1 MSARRAHVDGDRRLR
16 RARGRLRAARA
27 RLDREGGQQGP
38 QPGDPVPR
46 ALRGCDRALA
56 APRLADVS
64 VTSEVVASTR
74 DAVEHAGRRSALP
87 YDDAPEDYTV
97 ETETFEVEGLLT
109 GDGIRFMF
117 TSFVPNFLGF
127 TAIGVILVAM
137 IGVGVAELSGL
148 VGGLIRKLVAI
159 STPASLTYIIV
170 FVGILSSIAA
180 DAGYLVLIPLAAT
193 AFLSVGR
200 NPLAGIAAGFG
211 AVSAAFGVNIL
222 IVPADAVITDITN
235 EAAALVDPD
244 TQIDLVSNLYFG
256 IGCTLFLTVVIAL
269 VTTRSSSRGSAAG
282 TAASPTRRSSRAR
295 RAGGRRR
302 AGGQGPAPRGL
313 AARRARR
320 DRGADAAPRRAAAQP
335 RDGRHRRRLAVH
347 EQPDRDDLGSPSSR
361 PDRLRPGGRDGE
373 GLRDVLA
380 MITKSWASL
389 ASLLFLFLL
398 IAQFI
403 AYFDF
408 SNMAQ
413 VAAVWLGDILE
424 ELDLGDLWL
433 LLGVMVLTVI
443 VNFLIPAKIAKWA
456 ILAPIFVPLM
466 LRLGIEPQTVLAA
479 YRVGDSP
486 TNVLT
491 PLMPYFA
498 LMVVFAKRYQKDA
511 GIGTVIALMIPYT
524 LVLTVAWTLFFI
536 AWYLLGIPLGPGG
549 RCADATHGRQHDHVP
564 RPGGGGRAVR
574 LEPPPGRVVALGV
587 ALSL

>member
-1 MSARRAHVDGDRRLR
+1 MSATAHVDGT
-16 RARGRLRAARA
+16 GGFGET
-27 RLDREGGQQGP
+27 EGGFTQ
-38 QPGDPVPR
+38 
-46 ALRGCDRALA
+46 RALA
-56 APRLADVS
+56 WIERVGNKVPSPAILFIALCVGVIVLSQLLDWLNVS
-64 VTSEVVASTR
+64 VTSEVVTH
-74 DAVEHAGRRSALP
+74 DPAVDDSLDGVSSLP
-87 YDDAPEDYTV
+87 YPGEGYAV
-97 ETETFEVEGLLT
+97 ETETFEVKGLLT

-127 TAIGVILVAM
+127 TAMGVILVAM

-159 STPASLTYIIV
+159 SRPATLTYIIV

-211 AVSAAFGVNIL
+211 AVSAAFGVNVL

-269 VTTRSSSRGSAAG
+269 ITTRIIEPRLGAWDRSLADEEELAREEGPPVDAALEAKGLRHAGIAMLLVFAVIAALTLPPGAPLRNPETGDIVGDSPFMSSLIVMISAAF
-282 TAASPTRRSSRAR
+282 
-295 RAGGRRR
+295 
-302 AGGQGPAPRGL
+302 L
-313 AARRARR
+313 AAGIAYGRA
-320 DRGADAAPRRAAAQP
+320 
-335 RDGRHRRRLAVH
+335 V
-347 EQPDRDDLGSPSSR
+347 GSVKSS
-361 PDRLRPGGRDGE
+361 D
-373 GLRDVLA
+373 DVLG

-408 SNMAQ
+408 SNMAR
-413 VAAVWLGDILE
+413 VAVVWLGDILE
-424 ELDLGDLWL
+424 DLDLGDLWL
-433 LLGVMVLTVI
+433 LLGVLIVTII
-443 VNFLIPAKIAKWA
+443 VNLVIPAKIAKWA

-466 LRLGIEPQTVLAA
+466 LRLGVEPQTVLAA
-479 YRVGDSP
+479 YRMGDSP

-498 LMVVFAKRYQKDA
+498 LMVVFAQRYQRDA

-524 LVLTVAWTLFFI
+524 LILTVAWLIFFI
-536 AWYLLGIPLGPGG
+536 AWYAIGIPVGPGWPI
-549 RCADATHGRQHDHVP
+549 R
-564 RPGGGGRAVR
+564 
-574 LEPPPGRVVALGV
+574 
-587 ALSL
+587 

>member
-1 MSARRAHVDGDRRLR
+1 MSSVAHVDGT
-16 RARGRLRAARA
+16 GGFGE
-27 RLDREGGQQGP
+27 REGGFAQ
-38 QPGDPVPR
+38 
-46 ALRGCDRALA
+46 RALA
-56 APRLADVS
+56 WVEKAGNKVPNPAILFLALCVGVIVLSQILDWINVS
-64 VTSEVVASTR
+64 VTSEVVAH
-74 DAVEHAGRRSALP
+74 DPAVDDSLDGVSSLP
-87 YDDAPEDYTV
+87 PAEDYAV
-97 ETETFEVEGLLT
+97 ETETFDVQGLLT

-127 TAIGVILVAM
+127 TAVGVILVAM

-159 STPASLTYIIV
+159 STPATLTYIIV

-200 NPLAGIAAGFG
+200 NPLAGLAAGFG
-211 AVSAAFGVNIL
+211 AVSAAFGVNVL

-235 EAAALVDPD
+235 EAAALVDPN
-244 TQIDLVSNLYFG
+244 TEIDLVANLYFG
-256 IGCTLFLTVVIAL
+256 IGCTLFLTVVIAII
-269 VTTRSSSRGSAAG
+269 TTRIIEPRLGAWDRSLADEEELAREEGPEVDPALEARGLRWAGLAVLAVLAVIAALTLPPGAPLRNPETGDIIGDSPFMSSLIVMISAAF
-282 TAASPTRRSSRAR
+282 
-295 RAGGRRR
+295 
-302 AGGQGPAPRGL
+302 L
-313 AARRARR
+313 AAGIAY
-320 DRGADAAPRRAAAQP
+320 
-335 RDGRHRRRLAVH
+335 GRVVGTVK
-347 EQPDRDDLGSPSSR
+347 GSN
-361 PDRLRPGGRDGE
+361 
-373 GLRDVLA
+373 DVLG
-380 MITKSWASL
+380 MIAKSWASL

-403 AYFDF
+403 AYFDY

-433 LLGVMVLTVI
+433 LLGVMVVTIL

-466 LRLGIEPQTVLAA
+466 LRLGIEPQTTLAA

-498 LMVVFAKRYQKDA
+498 LMVVFAQRYQRDA

-524 LVLTVAWTLFFI
+524 LILTVAWTLFFV
-536 AWYLLGIPLGPGG
+536 AWYLIGIPVGPGWPI
-549 RCADATHGRQHDHVP
+549 R
-564 RPGGGGRAVR
+564 
-574 LEPPPGRVVALGV
+574 
-587 ALSL
+587 

>member
-1 MSARRAHVDGDRRLR
+1 MTATAPSPHVDGT
-16 RARGRLRAARA
+16 GGFGET
-27 RLDREGGQQGP
+27 EGGFAQ
-38 QPGDPVPR
+38 
-46 ALRGCDRALA
+46 RALA
-56 APRLADVS
+56 FIERAGNKVPNPAILFLALCIGVIVLSQLLDWLNVS
-64 VTSEVVASTR
+64 ITSEVVEPT
-74 DAVEHAGRRSALP
+74 DVETEQRADGVSALP
-87 YDDAPEDYTV
+87 YDDAPEDYTTR
-97 ETETFEVEGLLT
+97 TETFEVEGLLT

-127 TAIGVILVAM
+127 TAVGVILVAM

-148 VGGLIRKLVAI
+148 VGGLIRKLVAV
-159 STPASLTYIIV
+159 STPATLTYIIV

-200 NPLAGIAAGFG
+200 NPLAGLAAGFG
-211 AVSAAFGVNIL
+211 AVSAAFGVNVL

-235 EAAALVDPD
+235 EAAALVDPNA
-244 TQIDLVSNLYFG
+244 QIDLVSNLYFG
-256 IGCTLFLTVVIAL
+256 IGCTLFLTAVIAL
-269 VTTRSSSRGSAAG
+269 ITTRIIEPRLGAWDRSLADEEELAREEGQTVDAELEAKGLRHAGLAVLAVLAVIAALTLPPGAPLRNPETDDIIGDSPFMSSLIVIISAAF
-282 TAASPTRRSSRAR
+282 
-295 RAGGRRR
+295 
-302 AGGQGPAPRGL
+302 L
-313 AARRARR
+313 AAGIAYGRAV
-320 DRGADAAPRRAAAQP
+320 GT
-335 RDGRHRRRLAVH
+335 VK
-347 EQPDRDDLGSPSSR
+347 SS
-361 PDRLRPGGRDGE
+361 G
-373 GLRDVLA
+373 DVLG

-433 LLGVMVLTVI
+433 LLGVMIVTIL

-466 LRLGIEPQTVLAA
+466 LRLGVEPQTVLAA

-498 LMVVFAKRYQKDA
+498 LMVVFAQRYQSDA

-524 LVLTVAWTLFFI
+524 LILTVAWTLFFV
-536 AWYLLGIPLGPGG
+536 AWYLVGIPVGPGWSI
-549 RCADATHGRQHDHVP
+549 R
-564 RPGGGGRAVR
+564 
-574 LEPPPGRVVALGV
+574 
-587 ALSL
+587 

>member
-1 MSARRAHVDGDRRLR
+1 MSSAATAPSTHVDGT
-16 RARGRLRAARA
+16 GGFGE
-27 RLDREGGQQGP
+27 REGGFAQ
-38 QPGDPVPR
+38 
-46 ALRGCDRALA
+46 RALA
-56 APRLADVS
+56 WVEKVGNKVPNPAILFLALCVGVIVLSQLLDWLDVS
-64 VTSEVVASTR
+64 VTSEVVEPSDGT
-74 DAVEHAGRRSALP
+74 AVEQREDGVSALP
-87 YDDAPEDYTV
+87 YHDAPEQYATR
-97 ETETFEVEGLLT
+97 TETFEVQGLLT
-109 GDGIRFMF
+109 AAGIRFMF

-127 TAIGVILVAM
+127 TAVGVILVAM
-137 IGVGVAELSGL
+137 VGVGVAELSGL

-211 AVSAAFGVNIL
+211 AVSAAFGVNVL

-235 EAAALVDPD
+235 EAASLVDPD
-244 TQIDLVSNLYFG
+244 AHIDLVSNLYFG
-256 IGCTLFLTVVIAL
+256 IGCTLFLTVVVAL
-269 VTTRSSSRGSAAG
+269 VTTRIIEPRLGAWDRSLADQEELAREEGEDVDAALESKGLRWAGFAVLAVLVVIAALTLPPGAPLRNPDTDDIIGDSPFMSSLIVIISAAF
-282 TAASPTRRSSRAR
+282 
-295 RAGGRRR
+295 
-302 AGGQGPAPRGL
+302 L
-313 AARRARR
+313 AAGIAYGRAVGTVK
-320 DRGADAAPRRAAAQP
+320 DSGDI
-335 RDGRHRRRLAVH
+335 
-347 EQPDRDDLGSPSSR
+347 LG
-361 PDRLRPGGRDGE
+361 
-373 GLRDVLA
+373 

-413 VAAVWLGDILE
+413 VAAIWLGDILE
-424 ELDLGDLWL
+424 DLDLGDLWL
-433 LLGVMVLTVI
+433 LLGVMVVTIL
-443 VNFLIPAKIAKWA
+443 VNLIIPAKIAKWA

-498 LMVVFAKRYQKDA
+498 LIVVFAQRYQRDA

-524 LVLTVAWTLFFI
+524 LILTVAWTLFFI
-536 AWYLLGIPLGPGG
+536 AWYALGIPVGPGWPI
-549 RCADATHGRQHDHVP
+549 R
-564 RPGGGGRAVR
+564 
-574 LEPPPGRVVALGV
+574 
-587 ALSL
+587 

>member
-1 MSARRAHVDGDRRLR
+1 MSATTHVDGT
-16 RARGRLRAARA
+16 GGFGET
-27 RLDREGGQQGP
+27 EGGFSQRMLSWIEKAGNR
-38 QPGDPVPR
+38 VPSPAVLFI
-46 ALRGCDRALA
+46 ALCIGVILLSQILDWLN
-56 APRLADVS
+56 VS
-64 VTSEVVASTR
+64 VTSQVVEGTDGPVSQR
-74 DAVEHAGRRSALP
+74 EDGVSALP
-87 YDDAPEDYTV
+87 YDSAPEEYAV
-97 ETETFEVEGLLT
+97 ETETFEIKGLLT
-109 GDGIRFMF
+109 GEGIRFMF

-127 TAIGVILVAM
+127 TAMGVILVAM

-159 STPASLTYIIV
+159 STPRSLTYIIV

-200 NPLAGIAAGFG
+200 HPLAGIAAGFG

-222 IVPADAVITDITN
+222 IVPADAVLTDITN
-235 EAAALVDPD
+235 ESAALVDPD
-244 TQIDLVSNLYFG
+244 AQIDLVSNLYFG
-256 IGCTLFLTVVIAL
+256 IGCTLFLTVVIAVITTRIIEPRLGTWDRSLANEEELAREEGQEVDSALEAKGLRWAGFAVLGVLAVVAL
-269 VTTRSSSRGSAAG
+269 VTLPSGAPLRNPETGDIIGDSPFMSSLIVMISAAF
-282 TAASPTRRSSRAR
+282 
-295 RAGGRRR
+295 
-302 AGGQGPAPRGL
+302 L
-313 AARRARR
+313 AAGIAYGRAV
-320 DRGADAAPRRAAAQP
+320 GTIK
-335 RDGRHRRRLAVH
+335 
-347 EQPDRDDLGSPSSR
+347 GS
-361 PDRLRPGGRDGE
+361 D
-373 GLRDVLA
+373 DVLG

-403 AYFDF
+403 AYFNF

-433 LLGVMVLTVI
+433 LIGVMIVTVI

-466 LRLGIEPQTVLAA
+466 LRLGVEPQAVLAA

-498 LMVVFAKRYQKDA
+498 LMVVFAARYQRDA

-524 LVLTVAWTLFFI
+524 LILTVAWTVFFI
-536 AWYLLGIPLGPGG
+536 VWYLLGIPLGPGW
-549 RCADATHGRQHDHVP
+549 P
-564 RPGGGGRAVR
+564 VR
-574 LEPPPGRVVALGV
+574 
-587 ALSL
+587 

>member
-1 MSARRAHVDGDRRLR
+1 MSATASGHVDGT
-16 RARGRLRAARA
+16 GGFG
-27 RLDREGGQQGP
+27 EGDGGGGFTQ
-38 QPGDPVPR
+38 
-46 ALRGCDRALA
+46 RALA
-56 APRLADVS
+56 WIERNGNKVPNPAILFLGLCIGVIVLSQILDWIGVS
-64 VTSEVVASTR
+64 ITSEVVDVGSR
-74 DAVEHAGRRSALP
+74 AVEARPDGVSALP
-87 YDDAPEDYTV
+87 YDNAPEHYAV
-97 ETETFEVEGLLT
+97 VRETFSIRGLLT

-137 IGVGVAELSGL
+137 VGVGVAELSGL

-159 STPASLTYIIV
+159 STAASLTFIIV
-170 FVGILSSIAA
+170 FVGIISSIAA

-235 EAAALVDPD
+235 EAAALVDP
-244 TQIDLVSNLYFG
+244 TTRIDLVSNLFFG
-256 IGCTLFLTVVIAL
+256 IGCTIFLTIVIAL
-269 VTTRSSSRGSAAG
+269 VTTKIVEPRLGRWDRSLADEEELAREEGVTVDAALEAKGLRWAGLAVLGVLAVIALLTLPPGAPLRNPETGDIIGDSPFMSSLIVMISLAFLAAG
-282 TAASPTRRSSRAR
+282 IAYGRAVGTVRRS
-295 RAGGRRR
+295 
-302 AGGQGPAPRGL
+302 
-313 AARRARR
+313 
-320 DRGADAAPRRAAAQP
+320 D
-335 RDGRHRRRLAVH
+335 
-347 EQPDRDDLGSPSSR
+347 
-361 PDRLRPGGRDGE
+361 
-373 GLRDVLA
+373 DVLG
-380 MITKSWASL
+380 MITRSWASL
-389 ASLLFLFLL
+389 ASLLFLFML

-403 AYFDF
+403 AYFDY

-424 ELDLGDLWL
+424 ELDLGDIWL
-433 LLGVMVLTVI
+433 LLGVIVVTIV

-498 LMVVFAKRYQKDA
+498 LMVVFAKRYQRDA
-511 GIGTVIALMIPYT
+511 GIGTVIALMLPYT
-524 LVLTVAWTLFFI
+524 VVLTIAWTLFFV
-536 AWYLLGIPLGPGG
+536 AWYLIGIPLGPGW
-549 RCADATHGRQHDHVP
+549 P
-564 RPGGGGRAVR
+564 VR
-574 LEPPPGRVVALGV
+574 
-587 ALSL
+587 

>member
-1 MSARRAHVDGDRRLR
+1 MSTTTAHVDGT
-16 RARGRLRAARA
+16 GGFGET
-27 RLDREGGQQGP
+27 EGGFAQ
-38 QPGDPVPR
+38 
-46 ALRGCDRALA
+46 RALA
-56 APRLADVS
+56 WIERAGNKVPSPAILFIALCVGVIVLSQLLDWLNVS
-64 VTSEVVASTR
+64 VTSEVVTT
-74 DAVEHAGRRSALP
+74 DGAVEQREDGVSALP
-87 YDDAPEDYTV
+87 YDDAPEDYAV
-97 ETETFEVEGLLT
+97 ETETFEVQGLLT

-127 TAIGVILVAM
+127 TAMGVILVAM

-159 STPASLTYIIV
+159 STPATLTYIIV

-244 TQIDLVSNLYFG
+244 AQIDLVANLYFG
-256 IGCTLFLTVVIAL
+256 IGCTLFLTVIIAL
-269 VTTRSSSRGSAAG
+269 ITTRIIEPRLGVWD
-282 TAASPTRRSSRAR
+282 RSLADEEELAREEGQDVDPALEAKGLR
-295 RAGGRRR
+295 RAGLALLVVLAVIAALTLPPG
-302 AGGQGPAPRGL
+302 APLRNPETGDIIGDSPFMSSLIVMISAAFL
-313 AARRARR
+313 AAGIAY
-320 DRGADAAPRRAAAQP
+320 G
-335 RDGRHRRRLAVH
+335 HAV
-347 EQPDRDDLGSPSSR
+347 GTVKSSN
-361 PDRLRPGGRDGE
+361 
-373 GLRDVLA
+373 DVLG

-433 LLGVMVLTVI
+433 LLGVMVVTVL
-443 VNFLIPAKIAKWA
+443 VDFLIPAKIAKWA
-456 ILAPIFVPLM
+456 ILAPIFIPLM
-466 LRLGIEPQTVLAA
+466 LRLGVEPQTVLAA
-479 YRVGDSP
+479 YRLGDSP

-498 LMVVFAKRYQKDA
+498 LMVVFAQRYQRDA

-524 LVLTVAWTLFFI
+524 LILTVAWTLFFI
-536 AWYLLGIPLGPGG
+536 AWYLIGIPLGPGW
-549 RCADATHGRQHDHVP
+549 P
-564 RPGGGGRAVR
+564 VR
-574 LEPPPGRVVALGV
+574 
-587 ALSL
+587 

>member
-1 MSARRAHVDGDRRLR
+1 MSAAAPAPSSHVEGT
-16 RARGRLRAARA
+16 GGFGET
-27 RLDREGGQQGP
+27 EGGFAQ
-38 QPGDPVPR
+38 
-46 ALRGCDRALA
+46 RALA
-56 APRLADVS
+56 WIEKAGNKVPNPAILFVALCIGVIVLSQILDWLNVS
-64 VTSEVVASTR
+64 ISSEVVTPT
-74 DAVEHAGRRSALP
+74 DVEVEQRADGVSALP
-87 YDDAPEDYTV
+87 YDDAPEDYAV

-109 GDGIRFMF
+109 GEGIRFMF

-127 TAIGVILVAM
+127 TAVGVILVAM

-159 STPASLTYIIV
+159 STPATLTYIIV

-200 NPLAGIAAGFG
+200 NPLAGLAAGFG
-211 AVSAAFGVNIL
+211 AVSAAFGVNVL

-235 EAAALVDPD
+235 EAASLVDPN
-244 TQIDLVSNLYFG
+244 TSIDLVSNLYFG

-269 VTTRSSSRGSAAG
+269 ITTRIIEPRLGAWDRSLADEEELAREEGPPVDPAQEAKGLRHAGLAVLAVLVLIAALTLPPGAPLRNPDTGDIVGDSPFMSSLIVMISLAFLAAG
-282 TAASPTRRSSRAR
+282 IAYGRAV
-295 RAGGRRR
+295 GT
-302 AGGQGPAPRGL
+302 
-313 AARRARR
+313 
-320 DRGADAAPRRAAAQP
+320 
-335 RDGRHRRRLAVH
+335 VK
-347 EQPDRDDLGSPSSR
+347 GS
-361 PDRLRPGGRDGE
+361 D
-373 GLRDVLA
+373 DVLG

-433 LLGVMVLTVI
+433 LLGVVI
-443 VNFLIPAKIAKWA
+443 VTILVNFLIPAKIAKWA

-466 LRLGIEPQTVLAA
+466 LRLGVEPQTVLAA
-479 YRVGDSP
+479 YRMGDSP

-498 LMVVFAKRYQKDA
+498 LMVVFAQRYQRDA

-524 LVLTVAWTLFFI
+524 LILTVAWLLFFI
-536 AWYLLGIPLGPGG
+536 AWYLIGIPVGPGWPI
-549 RCADATHGRQHDHVP
+549 R
-564 RPGGGGRAVR
+564 
-574 LEPPPGRVVALGV
+574 
-587 ALSL
+587 

>member
-1 MSARRAHVDGDRRLR
+1 MSQAAAAPSAHVDGT
-16 RARGRLRAARA
+16 GGFGE
-27 RLDREGGQQGP
+27 REGGFAQS
-38 QPGDPVPR
+38 
-46 ALRGCDRALA
+46 ALA
-56 APRLADVS
+56 WIERAGNKVPHPAILFLALCVGVIVLSQLLDWLNVS
-64 VTSEVVASTR
+64 VTSEVVEPTDVVTAQRVDGVT
-74 DAVEHAGRRSALP
+74 ALP
-87 YDDAPEDYTV
+87 YDDAPEEYVV
-97 ETETFEVEGLLT
+97 ETQTFEVEGLLT
-109 GDGIRFMF
+109 GNGIRFMF

-148 VGGLIRKLVAI
+148 VGGLIRKLVAV
-159 STPASLTYIIV
+159 SRPATLTYIIV

-211 AVSAAFGVNIL
+211 AVSAAFGVNVL

-235 EAAALVDPD
+235 EAAALVDPAA
-244 TQIDLVSNLYFG
+244 QIDLVSNLYFG
-256 IGCTLFLTVVIAL
+256 IGCTLFLTLMVAL
-269 VTTRSSSRGSAAG
+269 VTTRIVEPRLGAWD
-282 TAASPTRRSSRAR
+282 RSLADEEELAREEGQAVDPALEAKGLR
-295 RAGGRRR
+295 RAGI
-302 AGGQGPAPRGL
+302 AVLAVLALIAALTLPPDAPLRNPDTGDIIGDSPFMSSLIVIISLAFL
-313 AARRARR
+313 AAGIAYGRAV
-320 DRGADAAPRRAAAQP
+320 GT
-335 RDGRHRRRLAVH
+335 VK
-347 EQPDRDDLGSPSSR
+347 SS
-361 PDRLRPGGRDGE
+361 G
-373 GLRDVLA
+373 DVLA

-389 ASLLFLFLL
+389 ASLIFLFLL

-433 LLGVMVLTVI
+433 LIGVIVVTVL

-498 LMVVFAKRYQKDA
+498 LMVVFAQRYQRDA

-524 LVLTVAWTLFFI
+524 LVLTVAWTLFFV
-536 AWYLLGIPLGPGG
+536 AWYALGIPVGPGWPI
-549 RCADATHGRQHDHVP
+549 R
-564 RPGGGGRAVR
+564 
-574 LEPPPGRVVALGV
+574 
-587 ALSL
+587 

>member
-1 MSARRAHVDGDRRLR
+1 MSVAAPAPSTHVDGT
-16 RARGRLRAARA
+16 GGFGE
-27 RLDREGGQQGP
+27 REGGFAQ
-38 QPGDPVPR
+38 
-46 ALRGCDRALA
+46 RALA
-56 APRLADVS
+56 WIEKVGNKVPNPAILFLALCAGVIVLSQLLDWLDVS
-64 VTSEVVASTR
+64 ITSEI
-74 DAVEHAGRRSALP
+74 VEPTDVEVEQRADGVSALP
-87 YDDAPEDYTV
+87 YDDAPEDYATT
-97 ETETFEVEGLLT
+97 TETFVVQGLLT

-159 STPASLTYIIV
+159 SRPATLVYIIV

-211 AVSAAFGVNIL
+211 AVSAAFGVNVL

-244 TQIDLVSNLYFG
+244 ARIDLVSNLYFG

-269 VTTRSSSRGSAAG
+269 ITTRIVEPRLGAWDRSLADEEELAREEGVEVDRALEAKGLRHAGLAVLAVLVLIAALTLPPGAPLRNPDSGDIIGDSPFMSSLIVIIALAFLAAG
-282 TAASPTRRSSRAR
+282 IAYGRAV
-295 RAGGRRR
+295 GT
-302 AGGQGPAPRGL
+302 
-313 AARRARR
+313 
-320 DRGADAAPRRAAAQP
+320 
-335 RDGRHRRRLAVH
+335 VK
-347 EQPDRDDLGSPSSR
+347 GS
-361 PDRLRPGGRDGE
+361 D
-373 GLRDVLA
+373 DVLG

-403 AYFDF
+403 AYFDY

-433 LLGVMVLTVI
+433 LVGVMVVTIL

-466 LRLGIEPQTVLAA
+466 LRLGVESQTVLAA

-498 LMVVFAKRYQKDA
+498 LMVVFAKRYQRDA

-524 LVLTVAWTLFFI
+524 LILTVAWTLFFV
-536 AWYLLGIPLGPGG
+536 AWYVVGIPLGPGW
-549 RCADATHGRQHDHVP
+549 P
-564 RPGGGGRAVR
+564 VR
-574 LEPPPGRVVALGV
+574 
-587 ALSL
+587 